1 MLYPTELREQKLIIA
16 AGRVQA
22 SSLTMRCPPLVKPA
36 GEGHNGCRMMV
47 FAGKPCELLWVQ
59 SPRRT

>member
-1 MLYPTELREQKLIIA
+1 
-16 AGRVQA
+16 
-22 SSLTMRCPPLVKPA
+22 MRCPPLVKPA